1 MEQIQIQ
8 KKRAPTM
15 AAQTAKAIRKELK
28 EQFPNTKFSVKTR
41 NFSGGNAVD
50 VDWIDGQ
57 TSDEVD
63 AVVKKY
69 QYGNFNGMIDMYEY
83 NNQDESIPQVMF
95 VQVQRKISDETMEK
109 VRLEISKDYGID
121 LQMNQW
127 YSQFNTYGND
137 FLWREVHKKSFL

>member
-1 MEQIQIQ
+1 MEQLQVQ
-8 KKRAPTM
+8 KKREPTM

-28 EQFPNTKFSVKTR
+28 EQFPNTKFSVR
-41 NFSGGNAVD
+41 AENFSGGNAVD
-50 VDWIDGQ
+50 IEWIDKQ

-63 AVVKKY
+63 TVVKKY
-69 QYGNFNGMIDMYEY
+69 QYGNFNGMIDCYEY
-83 NNQDESIPQVMF
+83 NNKNESIPQVRF

-127 YSQFNTYGND
+127 YSQFDCYGND
-137 FLWREVHKKSFL
+137 LLWREVHKKSFL